1 MIMFDLPVVSADDR
15 KQATDFRNR
24 LLDLGFEMVQFSVY
38 ARRAESLSRLGG
50 YLEEIQD
57 TLPEGG
63 RVQMFEFTDKKYE
76 RIRSFKGRKRLKNK
90 LDTNQLILFYS
101 FRSST

>member
-1 MIMFDLPVVSADDR
+1 
-15 KQATDFRNR
+15 
-24 LLDLGFEMVQFSVY
+24 MVQFSVY

-50 YLEEIQD
+50 YLEEIQE

-63 RVQMFEFTDKKYE
+63 RVQMIEFTDKKYE

-90 LDTNQLILFYS
+90 LDTNQLILF
-101 FRSST
+101 